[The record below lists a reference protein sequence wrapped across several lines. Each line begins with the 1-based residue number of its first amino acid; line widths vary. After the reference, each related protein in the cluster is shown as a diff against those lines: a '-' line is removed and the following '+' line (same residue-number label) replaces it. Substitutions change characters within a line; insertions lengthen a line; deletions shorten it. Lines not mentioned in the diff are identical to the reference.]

1 MGVYEDREKYREAV
15 FGQPFSPEIRRI
27 AREID
32 RLAGPNCDRGAM
44 FEMQVAGV
52 LYAAMSIGLIK
63 TTSIPWLGC

>member
-1 MGVYEDREKYREAV
+1 
-15 FGQPFSPEIRRI
+15 
-27 AREID
+27 
-32 RLAGPNCDRGAM
+32 M